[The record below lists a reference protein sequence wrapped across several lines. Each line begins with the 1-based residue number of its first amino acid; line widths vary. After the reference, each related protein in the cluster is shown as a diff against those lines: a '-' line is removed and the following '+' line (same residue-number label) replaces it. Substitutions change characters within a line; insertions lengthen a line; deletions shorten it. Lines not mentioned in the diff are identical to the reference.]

1 MEKYRNFCSRSMA
14 WLVRIGL
21 LNFVSTLREDFRIR
35 SPMRICNEVNALV
48 SLFRH
53 SVRLDTTVL
62 EDTFGPLYVY
72 YSFYLVRSKA
82 NEPSGWLVNPSVY
95 LVTSSLRISLCSGV
109 RRSMRS
115 IRTTR
120 CVTERDR
127 RWSTIKLIARWRA

>member
-72 YSFYLVRSKA
+72 YSFYLVRSKGT
-82 NEPSGWLVNPSVY
+82 N
-95 LVTSSLRISLCSGV
+95 
-109 RRSMRS
+109 
-115 IRTTR
+115 
-120 CVTERDR
+120 
-127 RWSTIKLIARWRA
+127 RAVG